1 MKRLFIFL
9 ACGIVIL
16 VGIVGVVSWLSWQ
29 PQPWYD
35 PPDFESPEIATLAD
49 RAEHRMN
56 VEFHKVR
63 PADEVWR
70 LRIKENAV
78 NAWLSRRLEGWLT
91 HDQQIEMPEGVH
103 DPQIHITREGVW
115 LAANIEIEGN
125 APRPLAIELWIWID
139 EGMVFAEPI
148 SVRLG
153 RVPIPLSFFESAIGE
168 MKKEMQGVEAIA
180 PLKDHRE
187 VHILEL
193 ELEENAIILTC
204 QTRLP

>member
-29 PQPWYD
+29 PQSWYD

-91 HDQQIEMPEGVH
+91 HDQQIEMPKGVH

-180 PLKDHRE
+180 QLKDHRE
-187 VHILEL
+187 VHILGL